1 MGCHWGPLGLPGGAH
16 CSPMV
21 PQCAHKCPQ
30 VVPLWPPWC
39 PMWPPCGPH
48 VSPCGPHVVP
58 IWRPMCPMWTPC
70 VPMWPPCGHH
80 LAPNVPHVAP
90 MATQWWPHCGKKGRK
105 KPRVFHFGQSLL
117 FATLQQQSS
126 ITSGIGVLV
135 LKLLFWLPK
144 SIPKLPQCS
153 PMAPS
158 VSPMAPWN
166 SPMAPNGCQGVAR
179 RENLGF
185 PMENL
190 NFMVLQRDTERV
202 YMCLLNRHRLPMSL
216 FNRHRHT
223 LSVCLSKSWKSLF
236 SLGKPIFS

>member
-1 MGCHWGPLGLPGGAH
+1 MA
-16 CSPMV
+16 
-21 PQCAHKCPQ
+21 
-30 VVPLWPPWC
+30 
-39 PMWPPCGPH
+39 PH
-48 VSPCGPHVVP
+48 VATL
-58 IWRPMCPMWTPC
+58 WATC
-70 VPMWPPCGHH
+70 VPMWPPCDPHW
-80 LAPNVPHVAP
+80 APNVPHVAP
-90 MATQWWPHCGKKGRK
+90 MATQWWPHGGKKGRK

-135 LKLLFWLPK
+135 LKWLFWLPK

-158 VSPMAPWN
+158 GSPMGPWS
-166 SPMAPNGCQGVAR
+166 SPVAPNGSQGAAR
-179 RENLGF
+179 RENLSF

-190 NFMVLQRDTERV
+190 NFMVLQRETERV

-223 LSVCLSKSWKSLF
+223 LSLCLSKSWKSLF